1 MAELPVV
8 DPPNGRERLLL
19 ATERALREGR
29 EIRVA
34 EICKEAQVS
43 AALIYKYFDD
53 REDLIAE
60 GYGRIYRGL
69 VAEDLAGLDDFPT
82 ERAELRLAIRD
93 QARQIFS
100 RERDDIRWA
109 RLEALS
115 HARINPGVARRI
127 ERIRTELVEEFANVL
142 MAYKG
147 AVFTRDEAATMS
159 VIALGLVLGVTAMSY
174 QELSDEKR
182 ESLAEMWSTM
192 MMATLAEFT
201 Q

>member
-1 MAELPVV
+1 MADPAIV
-8 DPPNGRERLLL
+8 DVPNGRERLLL
-19 ATERALREGR
+19 ATERALRAGR
-29 EIRVA
+29 DIRVA
-34 EICKEAQVS
+34 EICKEAKVS

-60 GYGRIYRGL
+60 GYGRIYQGL
-69 VAEDLAGLDDFPT
+69 VAQDLAGLADFPT
-82 ERAELRLAIRD
+82 EPAELRIAIRN

-100 RERDDIRWA
+100 RDRDDIRWA

-127 ERIRTELVEEFANVL
+127 EKIRTELVEEFANVL

-182 ESLAEMWSTM
+182 DGLAEMWSTM
-192 MMATLAEFT
+192 MMATLAKYAE
-201 Q
+201 

>member
-1 MAELPVV
+1 VAETATA
-8 DPPNGRERLLL
+8 DAPNGRERLLL

-69 VAEDLAGLDDFPT
+69 VAEDMADFAGFPT
-82 ERAELRLAIRD
+82 EPAELRVAIRK
-93 QARQIFS
+93 QARMIFS
-100 RERDDIRWA
+100 RERDGIRWA

-127 ERIRTELVEEFANVL
+127 EKIRLELVEEFANVL
-142 MAYKG
+142 MSFKG
-147 AVFTRDEAATMS
+147 AVLTRDEAATLS

-174 QELSDEKR
+174 QELTDEKR
-182 ESLAEMWSTM
+182 DSLAEMWSTM
-192 MMATLAEFT
+192 FMATLSEFT
-201 Q
+201 E

>member
-1 MAELPVV
+1 MGEPALVEG
-8 DPPNGRERLLL
+8 PNGRERLLL
-19 ATERALREGR
+19 ATEKALRAGR

-34 EICKEAQVS
+34 EICKEAKVS

-60 GYGRIYRGL
+60 GYGRIYRGM
-69 VAEDLAGLDDFPT
+69 VTEDLAGLANFPT
-82 ERAELRLAIRD
+82 EPDELRVALRN

-127 ERIRTELVEEFANVL
+127 EKIRTQLVEEFATIL
-142 MAYKG
+142 MSFKG

-159 VIALGLVLGVTAMSY
+159 VISLGMVLGVTAMSY

-182 ESLAEMWSTM
+182 DSLAEMWTTM
-192 MMATLAEFT
+192 MMATLAKFT
-201 Q
+201 E

>member
-1 MAELPVV
+1 MGESAIA
-8 DPPNGRERLLL
+8 DAPNGRERLLM
-19 ATERALREGR
+19 ATEVALRAGR
-29 EIRVA
+29 EVRVA
-34 EICKEAQVS
+34 EICKEAKVS

-69 VAEDLAGLDDFPT
+69 VAEDLAGMADFPT
-82 ERAELRLAIRD
+82 DPAELRIAIRD
-93 QARQIFS
+93 QARQIF
-100 RERDDIRWA
+100 RRDRDDIRWA

-127 ERIRTELVEEFANVL
+127 EKIRLQLVEEFANVL
-142 MAYKG
+142 MSYKG

-182 ESLAEMWSTM
+182 DSLAEMWSTM
-192 MMATLAEFT
+192 MMATLAEFAK
-201 Q
+201 